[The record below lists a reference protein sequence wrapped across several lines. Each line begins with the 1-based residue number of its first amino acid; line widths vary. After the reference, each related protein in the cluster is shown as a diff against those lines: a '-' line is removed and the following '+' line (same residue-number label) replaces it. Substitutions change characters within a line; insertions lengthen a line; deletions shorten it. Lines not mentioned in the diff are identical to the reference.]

1 MTSLVNTAVTAIIA
15 SLSSGTPVASQI
27 GRVSLRPV
35 AAAQAQSVVVRPM
48 HSEVAQSAL
57 APGYPVSWTTA
68 IAVECYARCAADQSP
83 DVAVDP
89 LIEAVYARL
98 MADPTLGNAVL
109 ALQPQNVAFDFD
121 SDGDRTVCATFTFTV
136 RQRGG
141 QSVFS

>member
-48 HSEVAQSAL
+48 HSEVTERVLSGI
-57 APGYPVSWTTA
+57 PTGWTTA
-68 IAVECYARCAADQSP
+68 LAVECYARCTADQSP
-83 DVAVDP
+83 DVAVDS
-89 LIEAVYARL
+89 LVEAVYARL
-98 MADPTLGNAVL
+98 MEDPSLGGAVL
-109 ALQPQNVAFDFD
+109 ALQPQNVAYDFD